1 MVLIFTPFATMQKN
15 KSTER
20 QNKKFK
26 NTSHQ
31 LNVAQNVLISNLPFP
46 TYAAII
52 PVFRKKY
59 RIGQMKSYPEL
70 HNLWQ
75 PGSRAVR
82 KWKENGKI
90 KRKWRENEEME
101 RKWSGNEE
109 MQRDSL

>member
-1 MVLIFTPFATMQKN
+1 MDYAF
-15 KSTER
+15 
-20 QNKKFK
+20 
-26 NTSHQ
+26 
-31 LNVAQNVLISNLPFP
+31 ISLC
-46 TYAAII
+46 
-52 PVFRKKY
+52 R
-59 RIGQMKSYPEL
+59 
-70 HNLWQ
+70 Q